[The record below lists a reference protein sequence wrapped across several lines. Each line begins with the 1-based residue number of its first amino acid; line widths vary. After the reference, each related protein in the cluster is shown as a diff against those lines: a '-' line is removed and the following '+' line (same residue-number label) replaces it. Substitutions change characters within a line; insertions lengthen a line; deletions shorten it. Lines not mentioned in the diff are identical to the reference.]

1 MYCQVHTEWVRVLPG
16 ALGVVR
22 AHSSTRFV
30 NAPNERGTVPPMELL
45 AKFLPTGLT
54 RSAASVIEHWSQ

>member
-1 MYCQVHTEWVRVLPG
+1 MLPG

-30 NAPNERGTVPPMELL
+30 NAPKNVGTVPPMELL
-45 AKFLPTGLT
+45 ANFLPTGLT
-54 RSAASVIEHWSQ
+54 RSAASVIEHWSRSQ